1 MRPPRHVAVTS
12 VSRRAAAAA
21 AATALAATPT
31 LRISATRRQPAILAP
46 SRDLSHPPPTT
57 YYFCPRP
64 APITYNLQ
72 STTRGTSLPNTPRR
86 LLLPRDDPSHPF
98 FHLRTRSR
106 MEFAYRKVQSISRV
120 TSRVPFNAAAV
131 FRKFERMYGICPCN
145 EIRKRQCPIPFG
157 KLLLVKEEVGIY
169 GQNEWISTRETY
181 THVSLRIHQ
190 NAMRQ
195 VSSEL
200 SKVPPLDEVNPYA
213 IPRKFVVRGRMVA
226 RLGPANRPAGVA
238 EEEGTIRG
246 QIKTRRVTVEWVRNE
261 RVCDFGHAV
270 RLYVDLRSTGGTE
283 RSGEKEEKKRRT
295 GMREKEE
302 KREGKEVRRD

>member
-1 MRPPRHVAVTS
+1 MLKLFQSDNFQGHLQNLYKINF
-12 VSRRAAAAA
+12 AA
-21 AATALAATPT
+21 
-31 LRISATRRQPAILAP
+31 
-46 SRDLSHPPPTT
+46 D
-57 YYFCPRP
+57 
-64 APITYNLQ
+64 
-72 STTRGTSLPNTPRR
+72 
-86 LLLPRDDPSHPF
+86 
-98 FHLRTRSR
+98 
-106 MEFAYRKVQSISRV
+106 
-120 TSRVPFNAAAV
+120 
-131 FRKFERMYGICPCN
+131 
-145 EIRKRQCPIPFG
+145 
-157 KLLLVKEEVGIY
+157 
-169 GQNEWISTRETY
+169 EWISTRETY

-302 KREGKEVRRD
+302 KREGKEVRRDWEDSIYSAFVSPRSRLRKPFDLPRFELTRCHHRIASERQVEERRRNADTFEGKDEETAWKRDRKTRRERESQAERRGSGIRRGGWELTLRETEQQPAVYTRLCVCR